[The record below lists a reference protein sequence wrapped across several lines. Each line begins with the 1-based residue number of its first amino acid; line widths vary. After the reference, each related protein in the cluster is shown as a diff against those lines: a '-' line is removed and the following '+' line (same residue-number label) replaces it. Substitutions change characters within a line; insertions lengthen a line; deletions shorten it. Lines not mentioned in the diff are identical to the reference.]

1 MQVYLFFGRKQNNV
15 KKSINR
21 KVRKGIRKGRRGQ
34 NSLCSLHAEKTPG
47 SAKSPDFVE
56 KNVIHSFS

>member
-1 MQVYLFFGRKQNNV
+1 MQVYLFFGRIQNIIM
-15 KKSINR
+15 KSINR
-21 KVRKGIRKGRRGQ
+21 KARKGIRKGRKGK